1 MNEFATQYKKKDGKL
16 FIDSSKKMLNGD
28 LLVHT
33 KETPNIILRKMNYT
47 TSAWVLC
54 GGLKVFIIFGHQNR
68 ITTTFLYVICEWNN
82 RARDQQ
88 LYKKQWPLRKTL
100 TTAEKNILERF

>member
-1 MNEFATQYKKKDGKL
+1 
-16 FIDSSKKMLNGD
+16 MLNGD

-33 KETPNIILRKMNYT
+33 KETPSLILRKINSI
-47 TSAWVLC
+47 TSAWMLC

-68 ITTTFLYVICEWNN
+68 ITTFLYVICKWNS

-88 LYKKQWPLRKTL
+88 LNKKQWPLRKTL
-100 TTAEKNILERF
+100 TTGENNILERF